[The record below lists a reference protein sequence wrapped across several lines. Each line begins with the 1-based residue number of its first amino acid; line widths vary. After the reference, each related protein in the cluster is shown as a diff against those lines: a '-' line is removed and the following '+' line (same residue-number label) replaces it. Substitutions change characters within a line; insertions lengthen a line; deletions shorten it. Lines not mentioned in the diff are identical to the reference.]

1 MELIIIGVVIGIG
14 ESMFISSTVNALN
27 NLKEQQK
34 KLEKQNESKITSYQ
48 LESILNKEEDQE
60 RIQAKLKSIR
70 AKLALGKKLT
80 ASELEFLHQ
89 HDPMMYMKAI
99 KIEMSR
105 RMMKA
110 QIKNSKTKEEV
121 QRIISNHMSGV
132 RGTKEDIQ
140 MEQAAIADE
149 SGKAMK
155 SKRYNELPATEE
167 KRKEEKEEK
176 HSTLYTNKKKYQE
189 EQNKGNRFACKI

>member
-1 MELIIIGVVIGIG
+1 MELIIIWVVIGIG
-14 ESMFISSTVNALN
+14 ESMFISSTVNVLN

-34 KLEKQNESKITSYQ
+34 KLEKQNESKKTSYQ
-48 LESILNKEEDQE
+48 LESILNKEDPE
-60 RIQAKLKSIR
+60 RVQARLKSIR
-70 AKLALGKKLT
+70 AKLSLGKKLT
-80 ASELEFLHQ
+80 ASELEYLRQ

-121 QRIISNHMSGV
+121 QRVISNHMSGV

-155 SKRYNELPATEE
+155 SKRYSELPATEE